1 MQPMKIIK
9 SIKTGT
15 DILNC
20 FTKDTAQLGVT
31 EVSRELGL
39 SKSTVS
45 RILSTLEL
53 GRLVVKDNS
62 TKKYHLGVKVLEL
75 ADIFLG
81 SSQWRTKAFPY
92 FKKLRDKTDETVML
106 FVIDGDH
113 RVCLET
119 FESTHELR
127 PMLNIG
133 RGYPLHA
140 GSAGKLL
147 LAYLPEEERRKI
159 LAKTGLPRL
168 TVNTITKIKA
178 LEKDLHQVQK
188 QGYSISHQERMD
200 FLSSISAPIRDHT
213 GKVIAA
219 VCLDGPTVR
228 FTPYKI
234 REFKNLIVATA
245 NQISVAIGFKPP
257 KGL

>member
-1 MQPMKIIK
+1 MKIIK
-9 SIKTGT
+9 SIKTST
-15 DILNC
+15 NILNC
-20 FTKDTAQLGVT
+20 FTRDTAQLGVT
-31 EVSRELGL
+31 EVSRNLGL
-39 SKSTVS
+39 SKSKVS
-45 RILSTLEL
+45 RILSTLEQ
-53 GRLVVKDNS
+53 GGIVAKDKS

-75 ADIFLG
+75 ADIFHG
-81 SSQWRTKAFPY
+81 SSQWGTKAFPY
-92 FKKLRDKTDETVML
+92 LKKLRDKTDETVMV

-113 RVCLET
+113 RVCSEKI
-119 FESTHELR
+119 ESTHELR

-133 RGYPLHA
+133 GRYPLHA

-147 LAYLPEEERRKI
+147 LAYLSEEERKKI

-168 TVNTITKIKA
+168 TVNTITKITA
-178 LEKDLHQVQK
+178 LEKDLHQIQK
-188 QGYSISHQERMD
+188 QGYAISHEERMD

-245 NQISVAIGFKPP
+245 NQISTAIGFKPA